1 MRKAIAILLIAL
13 AATGCVTQR
22 RCNMKF
28 PPSVVERVDS
38 IFIDREVVR
47 DTTVYVT
54 LPKDTITKTD
64 TVVVIKGV
72 AFSSII
78 ETIGNYSRA
87 VAQVKNSKLTQTL
100 YEGIADSLAI
110 RLEGVIRE
118 RDRYKELSK
127 QRSETRIE
135 YKNTKF
141 AKFTTYFFWIV
152 MGIIAMLVL
161 VVRVRITK
169 NIEINKREEE

>member
-1 MRKAIAILLIAL
+1 M
-13 AATGCVTQR
+13 
-22 RCNMKF
+22 
-28 PPSVVERVDS
+28 
-38 IFIDREVVR
+38 
-47 DTTVYVT
+47 
-54 LPKDTITKTD
+54 
-64 TVVVIKGV
+64 VVIKGV

>member
-1 MRKAIAILLIAL
+1 MRRIAL
-13 AATGCVTQR
+13 LLALSIAATGCVTQK

-28 PPSVVERVDS
+28 PPSIVERVDS

-64 TVVVIKGV
+64 TVVVVKGV

-78 ETIGNYSRA
+78 ETIGTYSRA

-118 RDRYKELSK
+118 RDRYKALSK
-127 QRSETRIE
+127 QRSETRVE

-152 MGIIAMLVL
+152 VGIIAMLVL
-161 VVRVRITK
+161 VFRVRVVKHIDV
-169 NIEINKREEE
+169 NKSEEE

>member
-1 MRKAIAILLIAL
+1 MRRIAL
-13 AATGCVTQR
+13 LLALSIAATGCVTQK

-28 PPSVVERVDS
+28 PPSIVERVDS
-38 IFIDREVVR
+38 VVVEKEVVR

-64 TVVVIKGV
+64 TVVVVKGV

-118 RDRYKELSK
+118 RDMYKELSK
-127 QRSETRIE
+127 HRSETRIE

-152 MGIIAMLVL
+152 VGIIAMLVL

-169 NIEINKREEE
+169 NIEVNKMEE